1 MRVYEYNEDGC
12 LHTLSVRFQYA
23 GGETA
28 MPKQRFYL
36 ATDVQALAARCILRV
51 EEVLNTSQNE
61 RASYAGYAKRQA
73 GYDALIADD
82 EALLTELRAIV
93 EGK

>member
-1 MRVYEYNEDGC
+1 MQRYDTNQSGDPTPMSDG
-12 LHTLSVRFQYA
+12 
-23 GGETA
+23 
-28 MPKQRFYL
+28 PFYL

-73 GYDALIADD
+73 RYDALIADD